1 MEGGA
6 KRRIFAIGN
15 YLNQRLLKPF
25 HDWWITLIGKIPM
38 DGTFNQTKPLDRLV
52 GKMHL
57 YSYDLKSATDRWPL
71 LIMYKMIEFLF
82 DREFAKRFRVRGMSR
97 DLSPISIKALK
108 NFFNPYVL
116 IAIDGIYSVRR
127 FSTLCRI
134 GGMGYKG
141 LSNLDKK
148 RPKRFEQVWCMR
160 IKKNFPSMEWW
171 LGRGYPLDPYLKG
184 VMVDYLRL

>member
-1 MEGGA
+1 
-6 KRRIFAIGN
+6 
-15 YLNQRLLKPF
+15 
-25 HDWWITLIGKIPM
+25 
-38 DGTFNQTKPLDRLV
+38 
-52 GKMHL
+52 
-57 YSYDLKSATDRWPL
+57 
-71 LIMYKMIEFLF
+71 
-82 DREFAKRFRVRGMSR
+82 MSR

-116 IAIDGIYSVRR
+116 IAIDGIDSVRR

-148 RPKRFEQVWCMR
+148 GPKRFEQVWCMR
-160 IKKNFPSMEWW
+160 IKKDFPSMEWW

-184 VMVDYLRL
+184 VMVDYLRSAMKPKDLRIPPEDVLMTSNTEELLEYSLLQRWLKKWLDDRRFEEVISHGKSIF